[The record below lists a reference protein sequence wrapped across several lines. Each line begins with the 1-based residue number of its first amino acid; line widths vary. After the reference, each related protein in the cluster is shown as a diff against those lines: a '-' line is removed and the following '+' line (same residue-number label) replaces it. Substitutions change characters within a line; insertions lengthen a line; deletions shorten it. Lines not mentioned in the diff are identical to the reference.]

1 MDKVCLLVDIDHK
14 GLDQS
19 WSESAEGHRFA
30 LTLSYVNKEEVRPMF
45 ETGSVV
51 AMIIFS
57 ESSNPD
63 TTACLDLFKKYVGP
77 LAEFQAIVSS
87 DPDPEYMSE
96 VFEYGVEKYFLPD
109 QWALEAKNL
118 CDYVATKLQDQ
129 DSVEAKAIKL
139 CHNIAYGDQAQIN
152 SSQEALGDSYNWD
165 YVAAYV
171 KANALQAVG
180 KFNEAAEAFRSSQNL
195 NKMFRQASNGLGES
209 LLVLGKV
216 DEAIEILERLEKQNP
231 RHVERKA
238 NLATAYMEKGEKAK
252 AEAILAEAEA
262 LSPDHPRIAEA
273 RAEILLVEGKV
284 GEAFK
289 MMDNLRDVGPF
300 FAAKLNE
307 MGIKLSQQ
315 GKGKSAMALYK
326 KAHKIVRHEL
336 QYKISLNAALACYR
350 MAEYQVALQYLART
364 EKEFGGPYEKVD
376 KIRAAIRKIMSKA
389 TAKQVG

>member
-1 MDKVCLLVDIDHK
+1 MDRVCLLVDIDQK

-19 WSESAEGHRFA
+19 WSDLIAEHSYSF
-30 LTLSYVNKEEVRPMF
+30 TLSCVTKDEVRPMF

-51 AMIIFS
+51 AMVIFAEAS
-57 ESSNPD
+57 HPD
-63 TTACLDLFKKYVGP
+63 VMNCLDMFKKFVGP
-77 LAEFQAIVSS
+77 LADFQAIVSG
-87 DPDPEYMSE
+87 DPEPEYMSE
-96 VFEYGVEKYFLPD
+96 VFEYGIEKYFHPTHWPVEI
-109 QWALEAKNL
+109 QALSEWVTSKL
-118 CDYVATKLQDQ
+118 EDRDSIETKTIRLNH
-129 DSVEAKAIKL
+129 SIV
-139 CHNIAYGDQAQIN
+139 YGDQAQIN
-152 SSQEALGDSYNWD
+152 QNQAAMGDAHNWD

-180 KFNEAAEAFRSSQNL
+180 KFNEAAEAFRSSQNM

-238 NLATAYMEKGEKAK
+238 QLATAYMEKGDKAK
-252 AEAILAEAEA
+252 AEAILLEAEA
-262 LSPDHPRIAEA
+262 IDPNHPRINEA
-273 RAEILLVEGKV
+273 KAEILLAEGKV

-289 MMDNLRDVGPF
+289 MMDNLHDVGPF

-350 MAEYQVALQYLART
+350 MAEYQIALQYLART

-376 KIRAAIRKIMSKA
+376 KIRGAIRKILAKA
-389 TAKQVG
+389 SAKQVG

>member
-1 MDKVCLLVDIDHK
+1 MDRVCLLVDIDLQ
-14 GLDQS
+14 GLDQT
-19 WSESAEGHRFA
+19 WAEQAEGHSYP
-30 LTLSYVNKEEVRPMF
+30 LTLSYVTMDEVRPMF
-45 ETGSVV
+45 ETGSVG
-51 AMIIFS
+51 AMILFAEKS
-57 ESSNPD
+57 HVDVMS
-63 TTACLDLFKKYVGP
+63 CLELFKKYVGP

-87 DPDPEYMSE
+87 DPDPEFMSE
-96 VFEYGVEKYFLPD
+96 VFEFGVEKFIQPEN
-109 QWALEAKNL
+109 WARE
-118 CDYVATKLQDQ
+118 
-129 DSVEAKAIKL
+129 VEALCEHVASRLSDRDGIESKAIKL
-139 CHNIAYGDQAQIN
+139 NHSIVYGDQAQIN
-152 SSQEALGDSYNWD
+152 QSQTALGDSHSWD

-180 KFNEAAEAFRSSQNL
+180 KFNEAAEAFRSSQNM
-195 NKMFRQASNGLGES
+195 NKMFRQASSGLGES

-238 NLATAYMEKGEKAK
+238 HLATAYMEKGDKAK
-252 AEAILAEAEA
+252 VEVLLAEAEA
-262 LSPDHPRIAEA
+262 IDPNHPRLLEA

-289 MMDNLRDVGPF
+289 MMDNLHDVGPF

-350 MAEYQVALQYLART
+350 MGEYQIALQYLSRT
-364 EKEFGGPYEKVD
+364 EKEFGGRYEKVD
-376 KIRAAIRKIMSKA
+376 KIRGAIKKILNKG

>member
-1 MDKVCLLVDIDHK
+1 MDRVCLLVDIDLQ
-14 GLDQS
+14 GLDQT
-19 WSESAEGHRFA
+19 WADQAEGNSYP
-30 LTLSYVNKEEVRPMF
+30 LTLSYVTMDEVRPMF
-45 ETGSVV
+45 ETGSVG
-51 AMIIFS
+51 AMIIFAEKS
-57 ESSNPD
+57 HPD
-63 TTACLDLFKKYVGP
+63 VMSCLELFKKYVGP
-77 LAEFQAIVSS
+77 LAEFQAIVAS

-96 VFEYGVEKYFLPD
+96 VFEFGIEKFFLPEN
-109 QWALEAKNL
+109 WAREVEAL
-118 CDYVATKLQDQ
+118 CEHVATRLSDR
-129 DSVEAKAIKL
+129 DGIESKAIKL
-139 CHNIAYGDQAQIN
+139 NHSIVYGDQAQIN
-152 SSQEALGDSYNWD
+152 QSQDALGDAHSWD
-165 YVAAYV
+165 YVAAFV

-180 KFNEAAEAFRSSQNL
+180 KFNEAAEAFRSSQNM
-195 NKMFRQASNGLGES
+195 NKMFRQASSGLGES

-238 NLATAYMEKGEKAK
+238 HLATAYMEKGDKAK
-252 AEAILAEAEA
+252 AESLLAEAEA
-262 LSPDHPRIAEA
+262 IDPKHPRLLEA

-289 MMDNLRDVGPF
+289 MMDDLHDVGPF

-350 MAEYQVALQYLART
+350 MGEYQIALQYLTRT
-364 EKEFGGPYEKVD
+364 EKEFGGRYEKVD
-376 KIRAAIRKIMSKA
+376 KIRGAIKKILNKG

>member
-1 MDKVCLLVDIDHK
+1 MDRVCLLVDIDLK
-14 GLDQS
+14 GLDQT
-19 WSESAEGHRFA
+19 WAEQAEGLVFP
-30 LTLSYVNKEEVRPMF
+30 LTLSYVTKDEVRPMF
-45 ETGSVV
+45 ETGSVT
-51 AMIIFS
+51 AMVIFAEAS
-57 ESSNPD
+57 HPD
-63 TTACLDLFKKYVGP
+63 VMTCLELFKKYVGP
-77 LAEFQAIVSS
+77 FAEFQAIVSS

-96 VFEYGVEKYFLPD
+96 VFEYGIERFFLPEN
-109 QWALEAKNL
+109 WAPETQAL
-118 CDYVATKLQDQ
+118 CEHVVSRVRDRTSIESRTMQLNHSIV
-129 DSVEAKAIKL
+129 
-139 CHNIAYGDQAQIN
+139 YGDQAQIN
-152 SSQEALGDSYNWD
+152 QSQEALGDAQSWD

-180 KFNEAAEAFRSSQNL
+180 KFNEAAEAFRSSQTMNR
-195 NKMFRQASNGLGES
+195 MFRQASNGLGES
-209 LLVLGKV
+209 LLVLGRV

-238 NLATAYMEKGEKAK
+238 HLATAYMEKGDKVKADSL
-252 AEAILAEAEA
+252 LAEAEA
-262 LSPDHPRIAEA
+262 ISPDHPRLLEA

-289 MMDNLRDVGPF
+289 MMDNLHDVGPF

-350 MAEYQVALQYLART
+350 MGEYQIALQYLART
-364 EKEFGGPYEKVD
+364 EKEFGGRYEKVD
-376 KIRAAIRKIMSKA
+376 KIRGAISKVLNKGA
-389 TAKQVG
+389 TKQVG

>member
-1 MDKVCLLVDIDHK
+1 MDRVCLLVDIDLQ
-14 GLDQS
+14 GLDQT
-19 WSESAEGHRFA
+19 WADQAEGHSYP
-30 LTLSYVNKEEVRPMF
+30 LTLSYVTMDEVRPMF
-45 ETGSVV
+45 ETGSVG
-51 AMIIFS
+51 AMIIFAEKS
-57 ESSNPD
+57 HADVMS
-63 TTACLDLFKKYVGP
+63 CLELFKKYVGP

-87 DPDPEYMSE
+87 DPDPEFMSE
-96 VFEYGVEKYFLPD
+96 VFEYGIEKFILPENWAQEVET
-109 QWALEAKNL
+109 L
-118 CDYVATKLQDQ
+118 CEHVAARLSDR
-129 DSVEAKAIKL
+129 DGIESKAIKL
-139 CHNIAYGDQAQIN
+139 NHSIVYGDQSQIN
-152 SSQEALGDSYNWD
+152 QSQTDLGDAHSWD

-180 KFNEAAEAFRSSQNL
+180 KFNEAAEAFRSSQNM
-195 NKMFRQASNGLGES
+195 NKMFRQASSGLGES

-238 NLATAYMEKGEKAK
+238 HLATAYMEKGDKAK
-252 AEAILAEAEA
+252 VEALLAEAEA
-262 LSPDHPRIAEA
+262 IDPNHPRLLEA

-289 MMDNLRDVGPF
+289 MMDSLHDVGPF

-350 MAEYQVALQYLART
+350 MGEYQIALQYLSRT
-364 EKEFGGPYEKVD
+364 EKEFGGRYEKVD
-376 KIRAAIRKIMSKA
+376 KIRGAIKKILNKG

>member
-1 MDKVCLLVDIDHK
+1 MDRVCLLVDIDLS
-14 GLDQS
+14 GLDQT
-19 WSESAEGHRFA
+19 WTEQAEGHAFP
-30 LTLSYVNKEEVRPMF
+30 LKLSYVTMDEVRPMF
-45 ETGSVV
+45 ETGAVGSMV
-51 AMIIFS
+51 IFAEKS
-57 ESSNPD
+57 HPD
-63 TTACLDLFKKYVGP
+63 VMTCLELFKKFVGP
-77 LAEFQAIVSS
+77 LAEFQAIVAS

-96 VFEYGVEKYFLPD
+96 VFEYGIEKYFLPEN
-109 QWALEAKNL
+109 WAPETQAL
-118 CDYVATKLQDQ
+118 CEHVVTRLSDRDGIE
-129 DSVEAKAIKL
+129 SKAIKL
-139 CHNIAYGDQAQIN
+139 NHSIIYGDQSQIN
-152 SSQEALGDSYNWD
+152 QSQDALGDAHSWD

-180 KFNEAAEAFRSSQNL
+180 KFNEAAEAFRSSQNM

-216 DEAIEILERLEKQNP
+216 DEAIEILERLERQNP

-238 NLATAYMEKGEKAK
+238 QLATAYMEKGDKAK
-252 AEAILAEAEA
+252 AEALLAEAETI
-262 LSPDHPRIAEA
+262 SPEHPRLLEA

-289 MMDNLRDVGPF
+289 MMDDLHDVGPF

-350 MAEYQVALQYLART
+350 MGEYQIALQYLART
-364 EKEFGGPYEKVD
+364 EKEFGGRYEKVD
-376 KIRAAIRKIMSKA
+376 KIRAAIKKVLNKA
-389 TAKQVG
+389 ATKQVG